1 MILLLLLAT
10 ALDPRTVLVGTW
22 DGKSLCTP
30 VRPACH
36 DEHAVYHVTI
46 PDKPGV
52 VMMTMNKVVAGKEER
67 MGDEDTEY
75 KVNAD
80 ATSLI
85 SEYTFNGNHLRW
97 SFTRK
102 GDAMVGTLIDVPSG
116 AVIRNIN
123 VSKIP
128 KR

>member
-1 MILLLLLAT
+1 MIFLLLLAAT
-10 ALDPRTVLVGTW
+10 TVDPRAVLVGTW

-52 VMMTMNKVVAGKEER
+52 ITMQMNKVVDGNEVE
-67 MGDEDTEY
+67 MGGAVDY
-75 KVNAD
+75 NVNAD
-80 ATSLI
+80 ATTLV

-97 SFTRK
+97 NFTRK
-102 GDAMVGTLIDVPSG
+102 GNAMTGTLVDVPSG
-116 AVIRNIN
+116 AVIRNIS
-123 VSKIP
+123 VTK
-128 KR
+128 K

>member
-1 MILLLLLAT
+1 MIFLLLLAAT
-10 ALDPRTVLVGTW
+10 LDPRTALVGTW

-52 VMMTMNKVVAGKEER
+52 VTMQMNKVVDGKEVE
-67 MGDEDTEY
+67 MGGTTEY
-75 KVNAD
+75 NVNAD
-80 ATSLI
+80 ATSLV
-85 SEYTFNGNHLRW
+85 SEYTYNGNHLRW
-97 SFTRK
+97 NFTRK
-102 GDAMVGTLIDVPSG
+102 GNAMTGTLIELPSG

-123 VSKIP
+123 VSK
-128 KR
+128 K